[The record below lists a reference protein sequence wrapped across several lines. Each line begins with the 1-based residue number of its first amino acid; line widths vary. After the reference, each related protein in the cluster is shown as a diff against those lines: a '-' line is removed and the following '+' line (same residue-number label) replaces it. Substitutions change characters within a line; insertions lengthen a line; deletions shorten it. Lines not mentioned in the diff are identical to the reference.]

1 MHHLRMSAQSDDMRK
16 NKKAKKS
23 FIATFQN
30 LFKSSTKRQQ
40 GSEMPNNKVELLTYQ
55 KNIDVDT

>member
-1 MHHLRMSAQSDDMRK
+1 MSAQSEDMRK

-30 LFKSSTKRQQ
+30 LFKSSSKRQQ
-40 GSEMPNNKVELLTYQ
+40 GPDLPNNKVELLTYQ
-55 KNIDVDT
+55 KNTEVDT